1 MYCNVNFV
9 CIETIVLA
17 SYNLNKAE
25 EIQMLLGS
33 QFNVITQ
40 QAFDIPPIEETGITF
55 HENAFLKAK
64 NVFDS
69 IDLPVIGDDSG
80 LEVVALDN
88 QPGIFSSRF
97 AGADA
102 SDDENIDKL
111 LEEMHNIH
119 GKKREARFRCVIA
132 CLGVKDADQP
142 IFFEGEWSGYIAQKR
157 TGINGFGYD
166 PVFVDSASDLTAAEL
181 SADQKNTLSHRG
193 KAVQSLKLYLKT
205 SQRPTQSDAEL

>member
-1 MYCNVNFV
+1 M

-17 SYNLNKAE
+17 SYNLNKVQ
-25 EIQMLLGS
+25 EIQTLLGN
-33 QFNVITQ
+33 QFHVIPQ
-40 QAFDIPPIEETGITF
+40 QAFDIPPIEETGSTF
-55 HENAFLKAK
+55 HENALLKAK
-64 NVFDS
+64 TVFD
-69 IDLPVIGDDSG
+69 IIGLPVIGDDSG
-80 LEVVALDN
+80 LEVDVLDN
-88 QPGIFSSRF
+88 QPGVYSSRF

-205 SQRPTQSDAEL
+205 SQRQTQSDAEL